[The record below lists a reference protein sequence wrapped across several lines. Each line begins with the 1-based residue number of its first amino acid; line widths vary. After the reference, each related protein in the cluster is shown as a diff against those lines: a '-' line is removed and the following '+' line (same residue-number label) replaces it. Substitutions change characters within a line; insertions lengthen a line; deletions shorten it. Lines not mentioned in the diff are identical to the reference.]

1 MFVYCYWP
9 KNGYQV
15 CQAFYNADQAA
26 AYVIHQINSYVS
38 NGVETKPPKKK
49 AAVRVGGNLDDNPFI
64 DLAINQP
71 VIQQFDLAIGAI
83 YSSAIKADSNSIE
96 LEKLK
101 AHLDLSKKQI
111 TIDNA
116 NKAIEMYEDYA
127 KHILH
132 HETLIHSIQEMNV
145 VE

>member
-15 CQAFYNADQAA
+15 CQAFYNADQMA
-26 AYVIHQINSYVS
+26 AYVIQQINGYVS
-38 NGVETKPPKKK
+38 NGIETKPPKKK
-49 AAVRVGGNLDDNPFI
+49 SAIRAGNLDDNNPF
-64 DLAINQP
+64 DMAINQP
-71 VIQQFDLAIGAI
+71 IIPNFELAIGAI
-83 YSSAIKADSNSIE
+83 YSSAIKTDSNSSE

-132 HETLIHSIQEMNV
+132 HETLIHSIQEMEI